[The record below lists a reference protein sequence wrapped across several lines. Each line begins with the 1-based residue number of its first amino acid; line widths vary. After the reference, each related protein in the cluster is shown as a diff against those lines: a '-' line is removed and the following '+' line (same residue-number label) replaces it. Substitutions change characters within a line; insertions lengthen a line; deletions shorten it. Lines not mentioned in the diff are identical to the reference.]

1 MRMADYKWPGPLTPY
16 AHQRATAEFI
26 VEHRRC
32 FVFNDM
38 GTGKTASALWAIDY
52 LMQQREVRRVLI
64 VAPLSTLNRV
74 WLDEAFKLLTHRR
87 LVLLHGAAK
96 ERKQKYLS
104 DWEIGIIN
112 FDGVQILADQ
122 IAADKKLDMVV
133 IDEASAYRN
142 ITTRRYKTML
152 RLTKDMPRLVLMTG
166 TPCPEAPTDAYGLA
180 RLLHVENLPVTFG
193 RWRDMTMRQVSQFKW
208 VPKPD
213 GFKAAF
219 QILQPAIRFRKEDC
233 IDLPP
238 VVFETLEVDLS
249 AEQRQ
254 AYQAMRKRMAL
265 EFDDET
271 TITAVHA
278 ADKINK
284 LRQIACGVVRDPVSE
299 EYIVLDYRPRLEALL
314 EVIAESSTKVIVVV
328 PFKGIVYDLADKI
341 ARGYSCEVINGDVS
355 LAKRNDIINRFRNTS
370 DPHVLLVHPKVMAHG
385 LTLTEAATMVFYA
398 PIFSNEETK
407 QIIERINRPGQKN
420 KMLIVRMYG
429 CSLEQKIY
437 QKTAAKA
444 INENDLLELFKQEI
458 LEQTA

>member
-1 MRMADYKWPGPLTPY
+1 
-16 AHQRATAEFI
+16 
-26 VEHRRC
+26 
-32 FVFNDM
+32 
-38 GTGKTASALWAIDY
+38 
-52 LMQQREVRRVLI
+52 
-64 VAPLSTLNRV
+64 
-74 WLDEAFKLLTHRR
+74 
-87 LVLLHGAAK
+87 
-96 ERKQKYLS
+96 
-104 DWEIGIIN
+104 
-112 FDGVQILADQ
+112 
-122 IAADKKLDMVV
+122 
-133 IDEASAYRN
+133 
-142 ITTRRYKTML
+142 
-152 RLTKDMPRLVLMTG
+152 
-166 TPCPEAPTDAYGLA
+166 
-180 RLLHVENLPVTFG
+180 
-193 RWRDMTMRQVSQFKW
+193 
-208 VPKPD
+208 
-213 GFKAAF
+213 
-219 QILQPAIRFRKEDC
+219 
-233 IDLPP
+233 
-238 VVFETLEVDLS
+238 
-249 AEQRQ
+249 
-254 AYQAMRKRMAL
+254 MRKRMAL

-314 EVIAESSTKVIVVV
+314 EVIAGSSTKVIVVV